1 MNPLPSRPLSNNP
14 SAPLSLPNVPA
25 FDQIAY
31 NGRPRKALTEAGKE
45 FPLLNGLHS
54 SITSTPPPASGN
66 IGAQLPPMERSHL
79 TTGMGQQPSLPQL
92 TSQTPQAQP
101 SSSNSVSQPE
111 TDGDT
116 DSEGRQ
122 VTAIF
127 RPDEAGEW
135 KEKLRLSHEAAEK
148 SRLVREYQQ
157 HLAVDS
163 AGSWDT
169 RDEEEPKEEESE
181 VEDDEPSLVGEGE
194 NTKVWKPK
202 RTLRKLVST

>member
-1 MNPLPSRPLSNNP
+1 MNPLPNRPLLNNP
-14 SAPLSLPNVPA
+14 SAPLSLPNVPS

-31 NGRPRKALTEAGKE
+31 NSRPRKVLTEAGKE

-66 IGAQLPPMERSHL
+66 MGTQLPPMERSHL
-79 TTGMGQQPSLPQL
+79 ISGMGQQPSLPQL
-92 TSQTPQAQP
+92 TSQTPPQAQ
-101 SSSNSVSQPE
+101 SLSSNSIAQPE
-111 TDGDT
+111 TDSDAE
-116 DSEGRQ
+116 SEGRQ

-135 KEKLRLSHEAAEK
+135 KEKLRLSQEAAEK

-163 AGSWDT
+163 GSWDN
-169 RDEEEPKEEESE
+169 RDEEEPKEEEGE
-181 VEDDEPSLVGEGE
+181 VEDDEPNLVGEGE
-194 NTKVWKPK
+194 NTKIWKPK